1 MGTINDTKKTTQQI
15 AQQIAKQV
23 AQEPLEILKQAGKQ
37 ISETENSTPDSAKEP
52 PQEKKEEATP
62 ELKKKIAVQDQRNL
76 QAYEKEIED
85 IRREKIFADLQ
96 RRIAEGEIVNLTD
109 IPELTREQIEV
120 LQAQQA
126 AVSSRKEE
134 VEKQKPL
141 IEPTTKQSRDL
152 FGRGQK
158 AQAEKQ
164 KTHVERPL
172 PPSG

>member
-1 MGTINDTKKTTQQI
+1 MINDTKKTTQQI
-15 AQQIAKQV
+15 AQQIAKQM

-37 ISETENSTPDSAKEP
+37 VSGAETSTSDSAQQLPE
-52 PQEKKEEATP
+52 EKKEEATP
-62 ELKKKIAVQDQRNL
+62 ELKKKIAVQDQRHL

-96 RRIAEGEIVNLTD
+96 RRITEGEEINLTD
-109 IPELTREQIEV
+109 FSELTREQIEV

-126 AVSSRKEE
+126 AVSARKEE
-134 VEKQKPL
+134 MEKQKPL
-141 IEPTTKQSRDL
+141 VEPVSKRSRNL
-152 FGRGQK
+152 FGGGQK

>member
-1 MGTINDTKKTTQQI
+1 MGTINDTKKTTRQM
-15 AQQIAKQV
+15 AQQIAKQI
-23 AQEPLEILKQAGKQ
+23 AQEPLEILKQAGEQ
-37 ISETENSTPDSAKEP
+37 VANTEAPKEP
-52 PQEKKEEATP
+52 PEEKKEQTPP
-62 ELKKKIAVQDQRNL
+62 ELKKKIAVQDQRHL

-96 RRIAEGEIVNLTD
+96 RRIAEGEEITLTD
-109 IPELTREQIEV
+109 FPELSREQIEV
-120 LQAQQA
+120 LQAQQM
-126 AVSSRKEE
+126 AVSVRKEE
-134 VEKQKPL
+134 AEKQKPL
-141 IEPTTKQSRDL
+141 VEPSTKQSRDL